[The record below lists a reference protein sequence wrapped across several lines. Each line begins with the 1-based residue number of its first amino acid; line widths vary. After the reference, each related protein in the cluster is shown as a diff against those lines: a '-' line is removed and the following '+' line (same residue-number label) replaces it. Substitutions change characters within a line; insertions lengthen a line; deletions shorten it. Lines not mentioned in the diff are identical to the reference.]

1 MNKAVFITGA
11 SRGIGRACALAF
23 AELGYDII
31 VNYLQNDEAAQAVE
45 REIKALGRQALL
57 LKGDIADV
65 DRVNQM
71 AAVAHVYFKNI
82 EVLINNAGIAY
93 RNFFDKIDD
102 RQTRRIVDTNIIG
115 MVNVSRALLPYLSQ
129 QDKSFIIN
137 ISSCWG
143 RVGAALE
150 VHYSMT
156 KGAVNAFTKALA
168 KEVAGRDIRVNAI
181 APGAVET
188 DMLKTLS
195 PTDRDH
201 LIKTLP
207 FEQIAQPEQIAQIAT
222 FLVSSAGQNMTGEII
237 GSSGG
242 LVIS

>member
-23 AELGYDII
+23 AELGYDVI

-57 LKGDIADV
+57 LKGDIADAK
-65 DRVNQM
+65 RVNQM
-71 AAVAHVYFKNI
+71 VADARVYYKNI

-93 RNFFDKIDD
+93 RDFFDKIDD

-156 KGAVNAFTKALA
+156 KGAVNGFTKALA
-168 KEVAGRDIRVNAI
+168 KEVASRGIRVNAI
-181 APGAVET
+181 AAGAVDT
-188 DMLKTLS
+188 DMLMALS
-195 PTDRDH
+195 AADRDH

-207 FEQIAQPEQIAQIAT
+207 FGQIAQPQQIAQLAT
-222 FLVSSAGQNMTGEII
+222 FLVSSAGQNMAGEII